1 MIHRPIKINKLK
13 LNNRLIISPMCQY
26 RVDNGKPSNWHYKH
40 LGSLIELSAAILV
53 LESTAVSGEG
63 RITFVKDLCLY
74 NNEQKESFK
83 KLIKFLKSIK
93 NIPIFIQL
101 SHSGKKGSSEIPW
114 IKPNKPLYKKEIN
127 GKQYRLLQLKKTK
140 NWPSPKEA
148 TKRYQEN
155 NKRF

>member
-26 RVDNGKPSNWHYKH
+26 SADNGKPSNWHYKH
-40 LGSLIELSAAILV
+40 LGSLIDSGASILV
-53 LESTAVSGEG
+53 LESTAVSREG
-63 RITFVKDLCLY
+63 RITVKDLCLY

-101 SHSGKKGSSEIPW
+101 SHSGKKDLPKYHGLNLIS
-114 IKPNKPLYKKEIN
+114 LYTKIN

-140 NWPSPKEA
+140 IGHLQKKQQ
-148 TKRYQEN
+148 KRYQEN